1 MMELVEDAC
10 SLTEY
15 AAMKNLSLEQ
25 RVHLALD
32 AVSAMTAAHAKG
44 IIHLDIKSSNI
55 LVSSDGV
62 VKVIDFGIGRVL
74 TEKTSGQ
81 RGSGG
86 WVRGTPASMSPEQ
99 RAGRDELIDARSD
112 IYGMGLLFAELFLSQ
127 SAWRGGV

>member
-1 MMELVEDAC
+1 M
-10 SLTEY
+10 
-15 AAMKNLSLEQ
+15 
-25 RVHLALD
+25 
-32 AVSAMTAAHAKG
+32 
-44 IIHLDIKSSNI
+44 
-55 LVSSDGV
+55 
-62 VKVIDFGIGRVL
+62 KVIDFGIGRVL

-127 SAWRGGV
+127 SAWRGGGCRVFEEQEGREQEWFAPANTQCHGRPQKISVQS